1 MSIATLSAR
10 MRLITPQDEMIG
22 SLTRERVALA
32 VRYAGGQVIDGPENA
47 KRWLAY
53 ALNTDIPYG
62 AWDQLEEA
70 FKTAHNLEDC
80 DLDYWYDICNSIA
93 NREAMIRGAELVID
107 SCVDN
112 LSRLLCSQLGV
123 TA

>member
-1 MSIATLSAR
+1 MSLSTLSAR
-10 MRLITPQDEMIG
+10 MQLITPQDEMIG

-32 VRYAGGQVIDGPENA
+32 VRYAGGQVIDGPDNA
-47 KRWLAY
+47 CRWLAY

-62 AWDQLEEA
+62 AWNQLEEA

-80 DLDYWYDICNSIA
+80 DLLYWYDVPNCLA
-93 NREAMIRGAELVID
+93 NREAMLYHAGLVID